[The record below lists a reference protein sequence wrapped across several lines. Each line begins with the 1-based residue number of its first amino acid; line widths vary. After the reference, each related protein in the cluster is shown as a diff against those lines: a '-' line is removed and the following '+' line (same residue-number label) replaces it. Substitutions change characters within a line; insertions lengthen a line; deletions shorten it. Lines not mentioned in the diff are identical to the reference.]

1 MADVKVGVVTVLVL
15 LGFPTNRGIID
26 LGGCEFVNRKIVK
39 SILEIFSKIFCES
52 AIEIKCKI
60 FAFLRKSIFFT
71 FYVPDPILQ
80 GYWALIEDEQR
91 FFME

>member
-39 SILEIFSKIFCES
+39 SILDFI
-52 AIEIKCKI
+52 
-60 FAFLRKSIFFT
+60 FLRFF
-71 FYVPDPILQ
+71 VKVQL
-80 GYWALIEDEQR
+80 R
-91 FFME
+91 